1 MWTKETI
8 EELRNNFSEKWN
20 FGFLLDSAREQF
32 VGILEDAKEEDN
44 KKMFTQ
50 DNILEIMHDIT
61 DNILPVMTYDI
72 LMSSSNH
79 LELATLEPEILGFN
93 GEKTGVNCIVGN
105 MYEAIMTDLDIYWN
119 EIYTL
124 FKKEEIK

>member
-72 LMSSSNH
+72 LMYSSNH